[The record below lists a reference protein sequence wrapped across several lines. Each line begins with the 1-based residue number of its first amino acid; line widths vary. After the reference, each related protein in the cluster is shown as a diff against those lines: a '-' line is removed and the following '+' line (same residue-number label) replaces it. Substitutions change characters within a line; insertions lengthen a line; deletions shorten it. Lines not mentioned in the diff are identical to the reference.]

1 MNRRGQALIEFVLIL
16 PVLLFIAL
24 ATYDFG
30 MIFSR
35 QNELENDS
43 TDIVM
48 LYKNGSSIDEI
59 RATYKDISITTSVD
73 GEYEKILLN
82 KNVKLV
88 TPGFNLIFGNPY
100 KISVER
106 YINYE

>member
-16 PVLLFIAL
+16 PVLLFIVL

-35 QNELENDS
+35 QNALENDS

-48 LYKNGSSIDEI
+48 LYKDGKSLDDI
-59 RATYKDISITTSVD
+59 RAIYKDISITTSVD
-73 GEYEKILLN
+73 GEYEKIVID
-82 KNVKLV
+82 KNIKLV

-106 YINYE
+106 YINHE

>member
-59 RATYKDISITTSVD
+59 RSTYKDISITTSVD

-82 KNVKLV
+82 KNIKLV